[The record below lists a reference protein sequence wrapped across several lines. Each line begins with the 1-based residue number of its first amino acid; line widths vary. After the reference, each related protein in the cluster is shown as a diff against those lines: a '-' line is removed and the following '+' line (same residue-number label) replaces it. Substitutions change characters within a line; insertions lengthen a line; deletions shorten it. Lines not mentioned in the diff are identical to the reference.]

1 MENKIVIFDWG
12 GVITHEAPDNNS
24 LKEAVIRT
32 IKKYN
37 QELSDDEAFNIYA
50 NTLLDEN
57 NNNISTQNDET
68 SKRNWVNRISKS
80 IKTNIP
86 YEDFVNTFSEECQ
99 KASPYNDVINYIYSL
114 KEKCKIGLL
123 SNIIFT
129 CYDAL
134 NKQIDLS
141 TFDYVWLSY
150 EIHNRK
156 PDIEV
161 FMKVENDIKLSP
173 NNILFV
179 DDKMRNLNVAKER
192 GWNICHANGNELEKI
207 KNTVEKFLY
216 NE

>member
-1 MENKIVIFDWG
+1 MENKIIIFDWG

-57 NNNISTQNDET
+57 NINISTQNDEI
-68 SKRNWVNRISKS
+68 SKRNWVNRITKS

-114 KEKCKIGLL
+114 KGKCKIGLL

-134 NKQIDLS
+134 NKQIDLQN
-141 TFDYVWLSY
+141 SY
-150 EIHNRK
+150 INFK
-156 PDIEV
+156 N
-161 FMKVENDIKLSP
+161 K
-173 NNILFV
+173 NNIAFTLSKVCDSV
-179 DDKMRNLNVAKER
+179 D
-192 GWNICHANGNELEKI
+192 C
-207 KNTVEKFLY
+207 
-216 NE
+216 